1 MYFSYKSFK
10 QTELTLTLFCAKTK
24 QLISVSI
31 FHLSHSSRVV
41 VKHVKTSSDTSFS
54 HFRTNFTSTKPF
66 IDLKICKRRLS
77 NSPLNN
83 VLSRS
88 RDEALLFCYF
98 NNPDA
103 FKTYIKY
110 FYGNYVI
117 IIGPP
122 LQSKTKRSNPMPE
135 TPNFENPWLWYK
147 VYKKQFGRDKDL
159 LVIWKYNPN
168 AATQVKRTGQNL
180 G

>member
-1 MYFSYKSFK
+1 MLNPSDV
-10 QTELTLTLFCAKTK
+10 C
-24 QLISVSI
+24 I
-31 FHLSHSSRVV
+31 HLSSIALVSYL
-41 VKHVKTSSDTSFS
+41 KHFKKTSSYASFS
-54 HFRTNFTSTKPF
+54 HSRTHFTSTKPF

-83 VLSRS
+83 LLSRAK
-88 RDEALLFCYF
+88 DEALLFCYF
-98 NNPDA
+98 NNPNA

-110 FYGNYVI
+110 FYGDYVI

-122 LQSKTKRSNPMPE
+122 LTSKTKRSNPMPE

-147 VYKKQFGRDKDL
+147 VCTKQFGRDNDL

-168 AATQVKRTGQNL
+168 AARPNL
-180 G
+180 KMG

>member
-1 MYFSYKSFK
+1 MLKKQSLYPSFIAFVSCLVTFQIFSISLSAYNKTFSAI
-10 QTELTLTLFCAKTK
+10 LLF
-24 QLISVSI
+24 SPSY
-31 FHLSHSSRVV
+31 
-41 VKHVKTSSDTSFS
+41 
-54 HFRTNFTSTKPF
+54 RTNFTSTKPF

-83 VLSRS
+83 LLSRS

-110 FYGNYVI
+110 FYGDYVI

-122 LQSKTKRSNPMPE
+122 LKSKTKRSNPMPE
-135 TPNFENPWLWYK
+135 TPNFENPWLWFK
-147 VYKKQFGRDKDL
+147 VYTKEFGRDKDL
-159 LVIWKYNPN
+159 LVIWKYNPKS
-168 AATQVKRTGQNL
+168 ATAPNKKTG
-180 G
+180 